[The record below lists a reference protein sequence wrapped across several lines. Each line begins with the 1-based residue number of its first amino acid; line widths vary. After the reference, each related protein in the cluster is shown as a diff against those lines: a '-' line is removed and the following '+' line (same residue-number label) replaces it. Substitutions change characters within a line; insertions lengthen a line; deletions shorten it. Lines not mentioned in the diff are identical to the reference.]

1 MKFSKYIRLRKCHS
15 TTSIVLPNFQYISLN
30 EYNLTKWMERR
41 GFSTPDIV
49 FFDIKRKQKDWAS
62 NSQLNFIDTDIK
74 NQNDSETEYQ
84 NDSETD
90 DFDSEDQ
97 DDSKKQVSEKRI
109 IDLFRDNHPVV
120 IFVDDEEENIYTNNW
135 FNDWVN
141 CIINCLKQCSGI
153 VDEQKPKKINRNY
166 STGSNQIELQE
177 IKKSNK

>member
-62 NSQLNFIDTDIK
+62 TNQLNYVDTDIK
-74 NQNDSETEYQ
+74 NQNDSEYEHDFESDDFDTEDQ
-84 NDSETD
+84 NDSE
-90 DFDSEDQ
+90 
-97 DDSKKQVSEKRI
+97 KQISEKRI